1 MSDESRELNSGLL
14 VMGMS
19 NTVFFGE
26 GVVHE
31 LVLVDLSTGQD
42 FSMPITEEQATFLAH
57 MATESSNIPQ
67 TETAQGGMSAAE
79 NSAWQDPD
87 STPQL

>member
-1 MSDESRELNSGLL
+1 MGEESKELNSGLL

-31 LVLVDLSTGQD
+31 LVLVDLATGND
-42 FSMPITEEQATFLAH
+42 FSLPISEEQAAFLAQ
-57 MATESSNIPQ
+57 MATASNVTQINA
-67 TETAQGGMSAAE
+67 AQEAPSAVE
-79 NSAWQDPD
+79 NNAWQDSD

>member
-1 MSDESRELNSGLL
+1 MSDQKELSSGLL

-31 LVLVDLSTGQD
+31 LVLVDLATGND

-57 MATESSNIPQ
+57 VATESASVPQ
-67 TETAQGGMSAAE
+67 TQAVQGGPSAAE